1 MGKKMDIA
9 VIGLG
14 KFGMQVGSTLT
25 ELGHLVA
32 GIDQNEH
39 KVRQAS
45 EFFDQTFI
53 IDAADK
59 TALEQIRI
67 QDFGMVVISVG
78 ESMETAILTALNL
91 QELGVRNITVK
102 ASSPELRK
110 VLIRLGVTNV
120 VQPELDVAV
129 LTAQRISN
137 PGMLD
142 LLPVG
147 GGVLVQE
154 VTVNKWE
161 GKTLMDLDLMN
172 KHGVLVMAVKKAAE
186 PEYRFV
192 PDPHAAFAWGDR
204 LILLGKPEAVLALEA

>member
-1 MGKKMDIA
+1 MRNKMEIA

-25 ELGHLVA
+25 ELGHRVA
-32 GIDQNEH
+32 GIDQDES

-45 EFFDQTFI
+45 EFFAQAFT

-67 QDFGMVVISVG
+67 QDFGMVVLSVG
-78 ESMETAILTALNL
+78 KSMETTILAALNL
-91 QELGVRNITVK
+91 QELGVRKITVK
-102 ASSPELRK
+102 ASSAELRK
-110 VLIRLGVTNV
+110 VLIRLGITNV
-120 VQPELDVAV
+120 VQPEVDVAV

-154 VTVNKWE
+154 VTVERWD
-161 GKTLMDLDLMN
+161 GKTLMELDLMN
-172 KHGVLVMAVKKAAE
+172 KYGVLAMAVKKHTE
-186 PEYRFV
+186 LEYRFV
-192 PDPHAAFAWGDR
+192 PDPQAKFAKGDQ
-204 LILLGKPEAVLALEA
+204 LILLGRPGSVLALEA